1 MSVRVS
7 SWEGAIHVTLLA
19 RIGGSGS
26 DVLGKSAHSVADA
39 RERRHRSGIVR
50 VDPCRLRSPGNSVDV
65 ERFDKC
71 EAILDEGVGE
81 PEPREC
87 NLSNRRQ
94 RPRRR
99 DALKRQSRVTYGRP
113 RTSLQDSIK
122 ERRRGAFT
130 RPRLWDSLSSAK
142 GPTQKK
148 APGGGGASEVEMEK
162 QPLPLFFPAR

>member
-1 MSVRVS
+1 MS
-7 SWEGAIHVTLLA
+7 SWEGAIHVPLLA

-65 ERFDKC
+65 ERFDKY

-87 NLSNRRQ
+87 NLSNRR
-94 RPRRR
+94 
-99 DALKRQSRVTYGRP
+99 G
-113 RTSLQDSIK
+113 
-122 ERRRGAFT
+122 
-130 RPRLWDSLSSAK
+130 SAH
-142 GPTQKK
+142 GV
-148 APGGGGASEVEMEK
+148 AMH
-162 QPLPLFFPAR
+162 